1 MTNVVSLKTKP
12 ALAVKDL
19 TTGLKI
25 RGQWY
30 EAVRGVSFEVAP
42 GETVALV
49 GESGCGKSLTAMSV
63 MGLLPAKV
71 GKILGGSVL
80 VDGREMVGLGETALE
95 ELRGNLVSMIFQEP
109 MTSLNP
115 VLPVG
120 FQIAETLR
128 RHRRLDGAA
137 ARAEVLRLMNRVQIP
152 AAARRIDDY
161 PHQFSGGM
169 RQRVMI
175 AMAVAC
181 RPKVLLADEPTTAL
195 DVTIQAQVLN
205 LIAELQAEDGMA
217 VLFITHNLGV
227 VASIAERVVVMY
239 GGDVVETAP
248 VDDFFAR
255 PSHPY
260 SAALLSSV
268 PRADRRPEALKPIP
282 GQVPTLLQM
291 PAGCRFQSRC
301 AHVMPRCVERP
312 PLFAAGSRED
322 HRMRCWLGAPPGLA
336 GEGA

>member
-1 MTNVVSLKTKP
+1 MSNVVSLRPAP
-12 ALAVKDL
+12 ALVVKDL

-25 RGQWY
+25 RGTWH
-30 EAVRGVSFEVAP
+30 EAVRGVSFEVQP
-42 GETVALV
+42 RETVALV
-49 GESGCGKSLTAMSV
+49 GESGCGKSLTAMSI

-71 GKILGGSVL
+71 GKVLSGSVT
-80 VDGREMVGLGETALE
+80 VDGRELIGLPEREMEG
-95 ELRGNLVSMIFQEP
+95 LRGNLVSMIFQEP

-128 RHRRLDGAA
+128 RHRGLDGAT

-227 VASIAERVVVMY
+227 VASIAQRVVVMY
-239 GGDVVETAP
+239 GGDVVETGP

-260 SAALLSSV
+260 SAALLRSV
-268 PRADRRPEALKPIP
+268 PRADRRPDSLEPIP

-301 AHVMPRCVERP
+301 AQVMEPCVNRP
-312 PLFAAGSRED
+312 PLLPTSGRPD
-322 HRMRCWLGAPPGLA
+322 HQMRCWLGRP
-336 GEGA
+336 EGGV

>member
-1 MTNVVSLKTKP
+1 
-12 ALAVKDL
+12 
-19 TTGLKI
+19 
-25 RGQWY
+25 
-30 EAVRGVSFEVAP
+30 
-42 GETVALV
+42 
-49 GESGCGKSLTAMSV
+49 
-63 MGLLPAKV
+63 
-71 GKILGGSVL
+71 
-80 VDGREMVGLGETALE
+80 
-95 ELRGNLVSMIFQEP
+95 
-109 MTSLNP
+109 
-115 VLPVG
+115 
-120 FQIAETLR
+120 
-128 RHRRLDGAA
+128 
-137 ARAEVLRLMNRVQIP
+137 VQIP

-227 VASIAERVVVMY
+227 VASIARRVVVMY

-260 SAALLSSV
+260 STALLRSV
-268 PRADRRPEALKPIP
+268 PRADRRPDSLEPIP
-282 GQVPTLLQM
+282 GQVPTLFQM

-301 AHVMPRCVERP
+301 AHVMPRCAERP
-312 PLFAAGSRED
+312 PLVPVGGRAE
-322 HRMRCWLGAPPGLA
+322 HRMRCWLGV
-336 GEGA
+336 EGGRA

>member
-1 MTNVVSLKTKP
+1 MSNVVPLKTPP

-19 TTGLKI
+19 TTGLRI
-25 RGQWY
+25 RGTWH
-30 EAVRGVSFEVAP
+30 EAVRGVSFEVFP
-42 GETVALV
+42 RETVALV
-49 GESGCGKSLTAMSV
+49 GESGCGKSLTAMSI
-63 MGLLPAKV
+63 MGLLPAKI
-71 GKILGGSVL
+71 GKVLSGSVTI
-80 VDGREMVGLGETALE
+80 DGREMVGLPERDLE
-95 ELRGNLVSMIFQEP
+95 GLRGNLVSMIFQEP

-128 RHRRLDGAA
+128 RHRGLNGAA

-152 AAARRIDDY
+152 ASARRIDDY

-227 VASIAERVVVMY
+227 VASIAQRVVVMY

-248 VDDFFAR
+248 VDEFFQR

-260 SAALLSSV
+260 SAALLKSV
-268 PRADRRPEALKPIP
+268 PRADRRPDSLEPIP

-301 AHVMPRCVERP
+301 SQVMDTCAERP
-312 PLFAAGSRED
+312 RLLPTAGRAD
-322 HRMRCWLGAPPGLA
+322 HQMRCWLGRP
-336 GEGA
+336 EGGC

>member
-1 MTNVVSLKTKP
+1 MSNVVPLKTPP
-12 ALAVKDL
+12 ALGVKDL

-25 RGQWY
+25 RGSWH
-30 EAVRGVSFEVAP
+30 EAVRGVSFEVMP
-42 GETVALV
+42 RETVALV
-49 GESGCGKSLTAMSV
+49 GESGCGKSLTAMSI

-71 GKILGGSVL
+71 GKILSGSVTI
-80 VDGREMVGLGETALE
+80 DGREVVGLPERELE
-95 ELRGNLVSMIFQEP
+95 ALRGNLVSMIFQEP

-128 RHRRLDGAA
+128 RHRGLDGAA

-152 AAARRIDDY
+152 ASARRIDDY

-227 VASIAERVVVMY
+227 VASIASRVVVMY
-239 GGDVVETAP
+239 GGDVVETGP

-260 SAALLSSV
+260 SAALLKSV
-268 PRADRRPEALKPIP
+268 PRADRRPESLEPIP
-282 GQVPTLLQM
+282 GQVPTLFQM

-301 AHVMPRCVERP
+301 AHVMAVCANRP
-312 PLFAAGSRED
+312 PLLPTAGRPD
-322 HRMRCWLGAPPGLA
+322 HQMRCWLGRSEGGL
-336 GEGA
+336 

>member
-1 MTNVVSLKTKP
+1 
-12 ALAVKDL
+12 
-19 TTGLKI
+19 
-25 RGQWY
+25 
-30 EAVRGVSFEVAP
+30 
-42 GETVALV
+42 
-49 GESGCGKSLTAMSV
+49 
-63 MGLLPAKV
+63 
-71 GKILGGSVL
+71 
-80 VDGREMVGLGETALE
+80 
-95 ELRGNLVSMIFQEP
+95 LRGNLVSMIFQEP

-128 RHRRLDGAA
+128 RHRGLDGAT

-227 VASIAERVVVMY
+227 VASIAQRVVVMY

-268 PRADRRPEALKPIP
+268 PRADRRPDALEPIP
-282 GQVPTLLQM
+282 GQVPTLFRCRPAAASSRAVPRSCHAAPSGRRWCRS
-291 PAGCRFQSRC
+291 PAGPTIGCAVGSACRKGASDAGDQGSGQDL
-301 AHVMPRCVERP
+301 PG
-312 PLFAAGSRED
+312 PLRLRLLRAGAD
-322 HRMRCWLGAPPGLA
+322 A
-336 GEGA
+336 

>member
-1 MTNVVSLKTKP
+1 VTPLVTSVVPLNAPP

-19 TTGLKI
+19 TTGLRI
-25 RGQWY
+25 GGIWR

-71 GKILGGSVL
+71 GKVLGGSVL
-80 VDGREMVGLGETALE
+80 VDGREMVGLAEPALE

-128 RHRRLDGAA
+128 RHRGLDGAA

-227 VASIAERVVVMY
+227 VASI
-239 GGDVVETAP
+239 ETAP
-248 VDDFFAR
+248 VDAFFAR

-268 PRADRRPEALKPIP
+268 PRADRRPETLEPIP

-312 PLFAAGSRED
+312 PLVALGGGAE
-322 HRMRCWLGAPPGLA
+322 HRMRCWLGVPPGVV

>member
-1 MTNVVSLKTKP
+1 MSNVVPLKVAP
-12 ALAVKDL
+12 ALAVRDL

-25 RGQWY
+25 RGTWH
-30 EAVRGVSFEVAP
+30 EAVRGVSFEVMP
-42 GETVALV
+42 RETVALV
-49 GESGCGKSLTAMSV
+49 GESGCGKSLTAMSI

-71 GKILGGSVL
+71 GKILSGSVTI
-80 VDGREMVGLGETALE
+80 DGREVVGLPERELE
-95 ELRGNLVSMIFQEP
+95 ALRGNVVSMIFQEP

-128 RHRRLDGAA
+128 RHRGLDGAA

-152 AAARRIDDY
+152 ASARRIDDY

-227 VASIAERVVVMY
+227 VASIASRVVVMY
-239 GGDVVETAP
+239 GGDVVETGP

-260 SAALLSSV
+260 SAALLKSV
-268 PRADRRPEALKPIP
+268 PRADRRPESLEPIP
-282 GQVPTLLQM
+282 GQVPTLFQM

-301 AHVMPRCVERP
+301 AHVMAVCTNRP
-312 PLFAAGSRED
+312 PLLPTTGRPD
-322 HRMRCWLGAPPGLA
+322 HQMRCWLGRSEGGL
-336 GEGA
+336 

>member
-1 MTNVVSLKTKP
+1 MSNVVSLRPAP
-12 ALAVKDL
+12 ALVVKDL

-25 RGQWY
+25 RGTWH
-30 EAVRGVSFEVAP
+30 EAVRGVSFEVQP
-42 GETVALV
+42 RETVALV
-49 GESGCGKSLTAMSV
+49 GESGCGKSLTAMSI

-71 GKILGGSVL
+71 GKVLSGSVT
-80 VDGREMVGLGETALE
+80 VDGRELIGLPEREMEG
-95 ELRGNLVSMIFQEP
+95 LRGNLVSMIFQEP

-128 RHRRLDGAA
+128 RHRGLDGAT

-152 AAARRIDDY
+152 ASARRIDDY

-227 VASIAERVVVMY
+227 VASIAQRVVVMY
-239 GGDVVETAP
+239 GGDVVETGP

-260 SAALLSSV
+260 SAALLRSV
-268 PRADRRPEALKPIP
+268 PRADRRPDSLEPIP

-301 AHVMPRCVERP
+301 AQVMEPCVNRP
-312 PLFAAGSRED
+312 PLLPTSGRPD
-322 HRMRCWLGAPPGLA
+322 HQMRCWLGRP
-336 GEGA
+336 EGGV

>member
-1 MTNVVSLKTKP
+1 MTNVVPLKTAP
-12 ALAVKDL
+12 ALAVKEL

-25 RGQWY
+25 RGTWH
-30 EAVRGVSFEVAP
+30 EAVRGVSFEVMP
-42 GETVALV
+42 RETVALV
-49 GESGCGKSLTAMSV
+49 GESGCGKSLTAMSI

-71 GKILGGSVL
+71 GKILSGSVTI
-80 VDGREMVGLGETALE
+80 DGREVVGLPERDFEG
-95 ELRGNLVSMIFQEP
+95 LRGNLVSMIFQEP

-128 RHRRLDGAA
+128 RHRGLDGAA

-152 AAARRIDDY
+152 ASARRIDDY

-175 AMAVAC
+175 AIAVAC

-227 VASIAERVVVMY
+227 VASIASRVVVMY
-239 GGDVVETAP
+239 GGDVVETGP

-260 SAALLSSV
+260 STALLRSV
-268 PRADRRPEALKPIP
+268 PRADRRPDSLEPIP
-282 GQVPTLLQM
+282 GQVPTLFQM

-301 AHVMPRCVERP
+301 PHVMEVCAERP
-312 PLFAAGSRED
+312 PLLPTAGRPD
-322 HRMRCWLGAPPGLA
+322 HQMRCWLGRP
-336 GEGA
+336 EGSR

>member
-1 MTNVVSLKTKP
+1 MTNVVPLKP
-12 ALAVKDL
+12 SPVLAVKDL
-19 TTGLKI
+19 TTGLRI
-25 RGQWY
+25 RGAWH
-30 EAVRGVSFEVAP
+30 EAVRGVSFEVFP
-42 GETVALV
+42 RETVALV
-49 GESGCGKSLTAMSV
+49 GESGCGKSLTAMSI
-63 MGLLPAKV
+63 MGLLPAKI
-71 GKILGGSVL
+71 GKVLSGSVTI
-80 VDGREMVGLGETALE
+80 DGREVVGLPERDLET
-95 ELRGNLVSMIFQEP
+95 LRGNLVSMIFQEP

-128 RHRRLDGAA
+128 RHRGLDGAA

-152 AAARRIDDY
+152 ASARRIDDY

-227 VASIAERVVVMY
+227 VASIASRVVVMY

-248 VDDFFAR
+248 VDDFFQR

-260 SAALLSSV
+260 SAALLKSV
-268 PRADRRPEALKPIP
+268 PRADRRPDSLEPIP
-282 GQVPTLLQM
+282 GQVPTLFQM

-301 AHVMPRCVERP
+301 AHVMDKCAERP
-312 PLFAAGSRED
+312 PLLPTGGRPD
-322 HRMRCWLGAPPGLA
+322 HQMRCWLGRP
-336 GEGA
+336 EGGF

>member
-1 MTNVVSLKTKP
+1 MTNVVSLKP
-12 ALAVKDL
+12 APVLAVKDL

-25 RGQWY
+25 RGTWH
-30 EAVRGVSFEVAP
+30 EAVRGVSLEVMP
-42 GETVALV
+42 RETVALV
-49 GESGCGKSLTAMSV
+49 GESGCGKSLTAMSI

-71 GKILGGSVL
+71 GKILSGSVT
-80 VDGREMVGLGETALE
+80 VDGHEVVGLPEREFEG
-95 ELRGNLVSMIFQEP
+95 LRGNLVSMIFQEP

-128 RHRRLDGAA
+128 RHRGLDGAA

-152 AAARRIDDY
+152 ASARRIDDY

-175 AMAVAC
+175 AIAVAC

-227 VASIAERVVVMY
+227 VASIASRVVVMY

-260 SAALLSSV
+260 SAALLKSV
-268 PRADRRPEALKPIP
+268 PRADRRPDSLEPIP
-282 GQVPTLLQM
+282 GQVPTLFQM

-301 AHVMPRCVERP
+301 AHVMPVCAERP
-312 PLFAAGSRED
+312 PLLPTADRPD
-322 HRMRCWLGAPPGLA
+322 HQMRCWLGRP
-336 GEGA
+336 EGGR

>member
-1 MTNVVSLKTKP
+1 MTNVVPLKTPP

-25 RGQWY
+25 GGTWH
-30 EAVRGVSFEVAP
+30 EAVRGVSFEVFP
-42 GETVALV
+42 RETVALV

-71 GKILGGSVL
+71 GKVLSGSVT
-80 VDGREMVGLGETALE
+80 VDGREMVGLPERALE
-95 ELRGNLVSMIFQEP
+95 SLRGNLVSMIFQEP

-128 RHRRLDGAA
+128 RHRGLDGAA

-152 AAARRIDDY
+152 ASARRIDDY

-227 VASIAERVVVMY
+227 VASIASRVVVMY

-260 SAALLSSV
+260 SAALLKSV
-268 PRADRRPEALKPIP
+268 PRADRRPESLEPIP
-282 GQVPTLLQM
+282 GQVPALFQM

-301 AHVMPRCVERP
+301 AHVMPVCTGRP
-312 PLFAAGSRED
+312 PLVPAGGRPD
-322 HRMRCWLGAPPGLA
+322 HRMRCWLGVERG
-336 GEGA
+336 GA

>member
-1 MTNVVSLKTKP
+1 MSSLTYPSKP
-12 ALAVKDL
+12 PVLAVNDL
-19 TTGLKI
+19 VTGLKI
-25 RGQWY
+25 RGTWH
-30 EAVRGVSFEVAP
+30 EAVRGISFDVAA

-49 GESGCGKSLTAMSV
+49 GESGCGKSLTAMSI

-71 GKILGGSVL
+71 GKVLSGSVTI
-80 VDGREMVGLGETALE
+80 DGREMVGLSEPALE

-128 RHRRLDGAA
+128 RHRGLGGAA

-152 AAARRIDDY
+152 AAQRRIDDY

-227 VASIAERVVVMY
+227 VASIAQRVVVMY

-248 VDDFFAR
+248 VDEFFVH

-268 PRADRRPEALKPIP
+268 PRADRRREALEPIP
-282 GQVPTLLQM
+282 GQVPTLMQM
-291 PAGCRFQSRC
+291 PPGCRFQSRC
-301 AHVMPRCVERP
+301 SEVMPKCAERP
-312 PLFAAGSRED
+312 GLDLVANRAD
-322 HRMRCWLGAPPGLA
+322 HRMRCWLSRA
-336 GEGA
+336 EGAV